1 MLNDAW
7 DMDKLWNFRTR
18 MQDAGRPCC
27 STRSSA
33 TLPRLAGHPPDEDL
47 FETMAD
53 MLSKQFRVLRLD
65 ELLVTRIPEAISV
78 INLFASYGPAA

>member
-1 MLNDAW
+1 MPGDRALGPVLPQPSDGGTAQRLRWPRFIRDA
-7 DMDKLWNFRTR
+7 FRS
-18 MQDAGRPCC
+18 MQGQ
-27 STRSSA
+27 
-33 TLPRLAGHPPDEDL
+33 PPGENI
-47 FETMAD
+47 FEAMVD